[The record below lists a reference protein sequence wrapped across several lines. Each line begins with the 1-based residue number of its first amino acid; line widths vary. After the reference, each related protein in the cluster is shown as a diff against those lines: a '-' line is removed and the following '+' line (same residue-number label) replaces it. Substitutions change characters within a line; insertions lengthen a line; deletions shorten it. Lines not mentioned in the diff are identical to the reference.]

1 MRPGSS
7 RPKRAKLLGRLGVEP
22 LTDAFDL
29 DAFHAACRRRN
40 APIKQVLLAGDLVVG
55 VGNIYASEA
64 LFLAGI
70 RPTLSAA
77 RISRRRAA
85 QLRAAIREVLA
96 RAVAQGGST
105 LRDFSNAHGEA
116 GLFQLEAMVYD
127 RAGQPCRVCAAHRRK
142 ASGRVSAQRIS
153 AQTARNPEGFARAG
167 CYIDRHCGGTV
178 GTSFNEQFDQ
188 HGTWRREFALR
199 LKLLSEWL
207 KDHELLDAAVEE
219 RLRRLETQLRSD
231 KVMVAFVAEFSR
243 GKSELIN
250 AIFFAGYE
258 RRIMPASA
266 GRTTMCPTELGYDAD
281 VPPCLRLLPIETRL
295 QPQPLMEWRMVPE
308 KWTRVDLDVNDPA
321 QLAKAF
327 EKVAEVVR
335 VTQDEARALGFW
347 HDESPEDNPM
357 MDANGRVEVPQWR
370 HALIN
375 IAHPLLK
382 QGLVILDTPG
392 LNAIGAEP
400 ELTVNLIPQAHAVVF
415 ILAADTG
422 VTKSDLAIWRE
433 HLITEEDNLE
443 SRLVVLNK
451 IDTMWD
457 ALSTPA
463 QVQAQI
469 ERQRATTA
477 EILGLAQ
484 EQVIPVS
491 AQKGLV
497 AKVTNDAASA
507 ARTAS
512 CRCWSG
518 ALAQGV
524 MGQRQKILRA
534 AVAGGISELRSEVE
548 RVIQIRRRD
557 LTEQMIE
564 LKGLHGK
571 NTSVIKHMRSRIE
584 QEQARVRRERRQD
597 PRRAFGAPEAAARR
611 VQPAGNRD
619 AEDRDGRADRSAA
632 AARHQ
637 AGRQEGLWRHLRA
650 AARAPARGQSLS
662 GEIQS
667 MLTGTFRQLN
677 AEYGFSLQAPREPD
691 LARYER
697 DLDLVERSH
706 LQYLG
711 VGNAF
716 RLAQPEFADRLVRAL
731 ATRLRV
737 VYESA
742 LGEVEL
748 WSKSAAAQLDAQL
761 RERRRN
767 FGRRLEAIERIQ
779 QAARRLDERIAEI
792 AARRRPSTTANA
804 KLAELTA
811 T

>member
-1 MRPGSS
+1 
-7 RPKRAKLLGRLGVEP
+7 
-22 LTDAFDL
+22 
-29 DAFHAACRRRN
+29 
-40 APIKQVLLAGDLVVG
+40 
-55 VGNIYASEA
+55 
-64 LFLAGI
+64 
-70 RPTLSAA
+70 
-77 RISRRRAA
+77 
-85 QLRAAIREVLA
+85 
-96 RAVAQGGST
+96 VA
-105 LRDFSNAHGEA
+105 
-116 GLFQLEAMVYD
+116 
-127 RAGQPCRVCAAHRRK
+127 
-142 ASGRVSAQRIS
+142 
-153 AQTARNPEGFARAG
+153 
-167 CYIDRHCGGTV
+167 
-178 GTSFNEQFDQ
+178 TSFNEQFDQ
-188 HGTWRREFALR
+188 HGAWRREFALR
-199 LKLLSEWL
+199 VKLLSEWL
-207 KDHELLDAAVEE
+207 KDHELLDSAVEE
-219 RLRRLETQLRSD
+219 RLRRLETQMRSD

-250 AIFFAGYE
+250 AIFFAGYK

-266 GRTTMCPTELGYDAD
+266 GRTTMCPTELGYDSE

-321 QLAKAF
+321 QLAQAF
-327 EKVAEVVR
+327 EKVAEIRR
-335 VTQDEARALGFW
+335 VSQDEARALGFW
-347 HDESPEDNPM
+347 HDDSPEDNPM
-357 MDANGRVEVPQWR
+357 MGPDGLVEVPKWR

-433 HLITEEDNLE
+433 HLIAEDADAD

-469 ERQRATTA
+469 DRQRNTTA
-477 EILGLAQ
+477 EILGLRQ

-491 AQKGLV
+491 AQKALV
-497 AKVTNDAASA
+497 AKVNNDAALLQSS
-507 ARTAS
+507 RLPVLEQ
-512 CRCWSG
+512 
-518 ALAQGV
+518 ALAHGV

-534 AVAGGISELRSEVE
+534 AVTASISELRAEGA
-548 RVIQIRRRD
+548 RVINIRRRD
-557 LTEQMIE
+557 LAEQMVE
-564 LKGLHGK
+564 LKGLRGK
-571 NTSVIKHMRSRIE
+571 NMSVIKHMRARIE
-584 QEQARVRRERRQD
+584 QEQGDFDASGARIHAVRSVHLKLLRDVFTLLGTSTLKAEMAELTKALRQPGIKLGVRKAYAATFER
-597 PRRAFGAPEAAARR
+597 
-611 VQPAGNRD
+611 
-619 AEDRDGRADRSAA
+619 
-632 AARHQ
+632 
-637 AGRQEGLWRHLRA
+637 LRA
-650 AARAPARGQSLS
+650 GLNKAQSTS
-662 GEIQS
+662 AEIQS

-677 AEYGFSLQAPREPD
+677 AEYGFSLQAPREPE

-706 LQYLG
+706 NQYLG
-711 VGNAF
+711 VGNAL

-748 WSKSAAAQLDAQL
+748 WNKSAAAQLDAQL

-779 QAARRLDERIAEI
+779 QAATGLDDRINEIEVQEKALDELD
-792 AARRRPSTTANA
+792 A
-804 KLAELTA
+804 KLAELTGHLISIPA
-811 T
+811 PDMPADPALLKSAA

>member
-1 MRPGSS
+1 LKVNPGT
-7 RPKRAKLLGRLGVEP
+7 R
-22 LTDAFDL
+22 
-29 DAFHAACRRRN
+29 
-40 APIKQVLLAGDLVVG
+40 
-55 VGNIYASEA
+55 
-64 LFLAGI
+64 
-70 RPTLSAA
+70 
-77 RISRRRAA
+77 
-85 QLRAAIREVLA
+85 
-96 RAVAQGGST
+96 
-105 LRDFSNAHGEA
+105 
-116 GLFQLEAMVYD
+116 
-127 RAGQPCRVCAAHRRK
+127 
-142 ASGRVSAQRIS
+142 
-153 AQTARNPEGFARAG
+153 
-167 CYIDRHCGGTV
+167 V

-188 HGTWRREFALR
+188 HGAWRREFALR

-207 KDHELLDAAVEE
+207 KDHDLLDSAVEE
-219 RLRRLETQLRSD
+219 RLRRLETQMRSD

-243 GKSELIN
+243 GKSEMIN
-250 AIFFAGYE
+250 AIFFAGYK

-295 QPQPLMEWRMVPE
+295 QPHALMEWRGAPE

-321 QLAKAF
+321 QLAQAF
-327 EKVAEVVR
+327 EKVAQVR
-335 VTQDEARALGFW
+335 HVTKDEARALGFW
-347 HDESPEDNPM
+347 HDDAPEDNPM
-357 MDANGRVEVPQWR
+357 VNAEGKVEVPRWR

-422 VTKSDLAIWRE
+422 VTKSDLSIWRE
-433 HLITEEDNLE
+433 HLITEADNID

-457 ALSTPA
+457 SLSTPV

-469 ERQRATTA
+469 DRQRATTA
-477 EILGLAQ
+477 EILGLPP

-497 AKVTNDAASA
+497 AKVNNDKALLEASQLPVLE
-507 ARTAS
+507 R
-512 CRCWSG
+512 
-518 ALAQGV
+518 ALGQGV

-534 AVAGGISELRSEVE
+534 AVATGIGELRVE
-548 RVIQIRRRD
+548 AGRAVHIRRRD
-557 LTEQMIE
+557 LAEQMME
-564 LKGLHGK
+564 LKGLRGK
-571 NTSVIKHMRSRIE
+571 NISVIKHMRSRIE
-584 QEQARVRRERRQD
+584 QEQADFDVSGARIHAVRSVHLKLLRDMFTLLGTPTLKAEMAELTTALRQPGIKLGVRKAYGQTFER
-597 PRRAFGAPEAAARR
+597 
-611 VQPAGNRD
+611 
-619 AEDRDGRADRSAA
+619 
-632 AARHQ
+632 
-637 AGRQEGLWRHLRA
+637 LRA
-650 AARAPARGQSLS
+650 GLQKAQAIS

-706 LQYLG
+706 NQYMG
-711 VGNAF
+711 VANTF

-748 WSKSAAAQLDAQL
+748 WNKSAAAQLDAQL

-767 FGRRLEAIERIQ
+767 FGRRIEAIERIQ
-779 QAARRLDERIAEI
+779 QAATGLDDRIAEI
-792 AARRRPSTTANA
+792 ATQEAAIDQLDA
-804 KLAELTA
+804 KLTELTA
-811 T
+811 HLLDTPGGHRPAEPLLQTA